1 MSTTP
6 VTPAKLPLKERAKKE
21 LISYLGIAG
30 YLAVLFCALIA
41 YSMLIGRHADIDSKL
56 TFGFAIFNAL
66 VIGKV
71 IAIGEVMRLGH
82 RTEVHPVYQTVLL
95 KSVIFGLFI
104 LAFHVVE
111 ELIKHLIHHEPVGAT
126 LNKVS
131 LEQIAARSIVIFIAL
146 IPFFAFRELARVL
159 GEDRLHKL
167 FFHARD

>member
-30 YLAVLFCALIA
+30 YLAVLFCTLTA
-41 YSMLIGRHADIDSKL
+41 YTMLIGRHEDIDSKL
-56 TFGFAIFNAL
+56 TFSFAILNAL

-82 RTEVHPVYQTVLL
+82 KTEVHPIYQTVLL

-104 LAFHVVE
+104 LAFHIVE
-111 ELIKHLIHHEPVGAT
+111 EFIKHLIHHQSVGAA
-126 LNKVS
+126 LNAVNI
-131 LEQIAARSIVIFIAL
+131 EQIAARSIVIFIAL
-146 IPFFAFRELARVL
+146 IPFFAFRELARAL
-159 GEDRLHKL
+159 GAERLHKL